1 MKLTEA
7 QARATAR
14 GEIGRSR
21 RAAASIAGLAA
32 IRRTASS
39 VMSPGSLGNRV
50 TCSVT
55 VGGTNA
61 QNSSSRSSSAGQ
73 TIPMRIGDAVTE
85 FLPSDQNLGTAFR
98 DQNGR
103 ARSRHTPDATDLMR
117 AFLPVGERNYVS
129 LRLSRQRRCKA

>member
-14 GEIGRSR
+14 GETGRSK

-39 VMSPGSLGNRV
+39 VISPGSPRNRV

-73 TIPMRIGDAVTE
+73 TIPMRIGDPVKAVVSQHSTIE
-85 FLPSDQNLGTAFR
+85 HQFQGIGLLAERQGDP
-98 DQNGR
+98 R
-103 ARSRHTPDATDLMR
+103 ATLAMRFVDRHQDL
-117 AFLPVGERNYVS
+117 VGG
-129 LRLSRQRRCKA
+129 AG